1 MRESLSDNPAVRC
14 AGLTKRFGPTLAV
27 DDVTIAVEPGEIL
40 ALLGPSGC
48 GKTTFLRL
56 VAGFE
61 RADAGAIDLA
71 GRSVV
76 GDGRFVP
83 PERRRVGFVF
93 QDYALFPHLSV
104 RANVGFGV
112 EPADRA
118 DRAAGTLGLVGLGGL
133 GERYPHELSGGEQQ
147 RV

>member
-1 MRESLSDNPAVRC
+1 MRTTLRTAGAGTLPAVTTSQPAVRC
-14 AGLTKRFGPTLAV
+14 SGLTKRFGATIAV
-27 DDVTIAVEPGEIL
+27 DGVTIAVEPGEIL

-61 RADAGAIDLA
+61 RADAGAIELD
-71 GRSVV
+71 GRPVV
-76 GDGRFVP
+76 GDRVFVP

-104 RANVGFGV
+104 ADNV
-112 EPADRA
+112 
-118 DRAAGTLGLVGLGGL
+118 
-133 GERYPHELSGGEQQ
+133 
-147 RV
+147 